1 MKFRKGLVIFLALVL
16 VFALAVGCAPEPE
29 EPPPA
34 PEPDENDV
42 EEQVLTGEGQGYNED
57 VPIVVEVTMVGD
69 EITAVDIVSHEETP
83 GLSDPAFEEVPAAII
98 AAQSSS
104 VDAVSGATD
113 TSNGIME
120 AVANA
125 TGM

>member
-1 MKFRKGLVIFLALVL
+1 MKFRKGLVLVL
-16 VFALAVGCAPEPE
+16 VLMFVFALAVGCGQPE
-29 EPPPA
+29 EAPAPPA
-34 PEPDENDV
+34 DDDA
-42 EEQVLTGEGQGYNED
+42 EEQVLRGEGQGYNPD

-69 EITAVDIVSHEETP
+69 EITAIEIVEHEETP
-83 GLSDPAFEEVPAAII
+83 GLSDPAFEEIPDAII

-104 VDAVSGATD
+104 VDVVSGATD

-125 TGM
+125 TGK